1 MDTMKKIPFFKMS
14 GSGNDFIIID
24 NREPIVEEASL
35 NRFIVNVCRRK
46 LSAGADGLILIEPSE
61 TADFRWRFFN
71 SDGSR
76 AEMCGNGARC
86 AARYAFVNGIT
97 AKQLNFQTD
106 VGLVAAEIIDERVKV
121 KMTDPS
127 DITPDITIDLDA
139 GDRSMAAVNTGV
151 PHVVL
156 VETDIEAI
164 DAHGLGREIR
174 RHAAFAPAGTN
185 VNFITEPVDDTI
197 AIRTYERGVEDE
209 TLACG
214 TGAVAAALVT
224 AAGHDNDGPIH
235 VKTRSGILL
244 TVHFSRQENGFK
256 DVYLEGDARIIY
268 SGEMW
273 AEAYQT

>member
-1 MDTMKKIPFFKMS
+1 MMNRIPFFKMS
-14 GSGNDFIIID
+14 GSGNDFILID
-24 NREPIVEEASL
+24 NRRSEVDEARL
-35 NRFIVNVCRRK
+35 THFIVSVCRRK
-46 LSAGADGLILIEPSE
+46 MSAGADGLILIEPSE

-86 AARYAFVNGIT
+86 AARYAFVNGIAGSRLT
-97 AKQLNFQTD
+97 FQTD
-106 VGLVAAEIIDERVKV
+106 VGLVAAEIIGERVKV

-127 DITPDITIDLDA
+127 AITPEVTVGLPS
-139 GDRSMAAVNTGV
+139 GNRKMAAVNTGV

-156 VETDIEAI
+156 LEDDLEAV
-164 DAHGLGREIR
+164 DVCKVGREIR

-185 VNFITEPVDDTI
+185 VNFIKALAGDTI

-214 TGAVAAALVT
+214 TGSVAAALVT
-224 AAGHDNDGPIH
+224 ADCHALDGPIH

-244 TVHFSRQENGFK
+244 TVYYSRRADGFG
-256 DVYLEGDARIIY
+256 DIHLEGDARIIY

-273 AEAYQT
+273 EEAWA